1 MAAIL
6 KIMVVK
12 FSNFFLK
19 LVDNIVIEYTKFEV
33 DILNGF
39 ENKQIISAKYKMAAV
54 RKTKVIWTL

>member
-1 MAAIL
+1 MAVIL

-12 FSNFFLK
+12 FSNFFFLK
-19 LVDNIVIEYTKFEV
+19 LVDNIVKEYTKFEV

-39 ENKQIISAKYKMAAV
+39 ENTKYKMAAV